1 VRNHKERSMT
11 TTHDASTN
19 SRSDGAGAEP
29 LPAPSD
35 YQPTDLRFIAEPTPV
50 LREMREQARL
60 HYHDVHLGHRV
71 ILTHY
76 DDVDAA
82 LRSKAAFKDVR
93 KLPVDDPRRVGAL
106 PTENARADAAA
117 SILSL
122 DQPEHNRLRRLV
134 NRAFTPRSV
143 EALNPRI
150 AALADE
156 LLDAVE
162 GEDEIDFMQAL
173 AIPLPVIVISEM
185 LGVDPQ
191 DRGHFKQWS
200 LTSVNSDLNPG
211 DHERVRA
218 GRAAR
223 ESMRGYFDRVVTERR
238 ANPSDDLVSALVL
251 AEDEGD
257 RLTHDETL
265 TMLGL
270 LLAAGNLTTTDLL
283 GNGMLTLLSHPDQHE
298 LLRERPELMGH
309 AVEEMLR
316 YTPPVLNTSRMTSEI
331 QELGG
336 CPVAKHTTVIPSLMG
351 ANRDPKVFDDP
362 ERFDVTREKNPHL
375 SFGGGIHFCL
385 GSNLARNEARIV
397 LERFLARYESV
408 ELIDPPEQA
417 EWRGG
422 GAFRGLLRL
431 PLRVQARS

>member
-1 VRNHKERSMT
+1 MT
-11 TTHDASTN
+11 ATADAPADQN
-19 SRSDGAGAEP
+19 PEQP
-29 LPAPSD
+29 LPAPDGYEPTNVD
-35 YQPTDLRFIAEPTPV
+35 YIAEPNPV
-50 LREMREQARL
+50 LREMREQGRL
-60 HYHDVHLGHRV
+60 HYHDAHMGRRV

-82 LRSKAAFKDVR
+82 LRSKAVFKDVR
-93 KLPVDDPRRVGAL
+93 KLPIDDPRRVGSL
-106 PTENARADAAA
+106 PSENARADAAA

-150 AALADE
+150 AELADE

-162 GEDEIDFMQAL
+162 GDDEIDFMQAL

-185 LGVDPQ
+185 LGVDPE
-191 DRGHFKQWS
+191 DRDHFKEWS

-211 DHERVRA
+211 DHERIRA

-223 ESMRGYFDRVVTERR
+223 GSMRAYFDRVVSERR

-283 GNGMLTLLSHPDQHE
+283 GNGMLTLLSHPEQYQ
-298 LLRERPELMGH
+298 LLRDRPELMSH

-316 YTPPVLNTSRMTSEI
+316 YTPPVLNTSRMTSEV

-336 CPVAKHTTVIPSLMG
+336 CPVAEHTTVIPSLMG
-351 ANRDPKVFDDP
+351 ANRDPEVFDDP
-362 ERFDVTREKNPHL
+362 EQFDVTREQNPHL

-385 GSNLARNEARIV
+385 GSNLARNEARIA
-397 LERFLARYESV
+397 LERFLARYDVV
-408 ELIDPPEQA
+408 ELVDPPEQA

-431 PLRVQARS
+431 PLRVRARS